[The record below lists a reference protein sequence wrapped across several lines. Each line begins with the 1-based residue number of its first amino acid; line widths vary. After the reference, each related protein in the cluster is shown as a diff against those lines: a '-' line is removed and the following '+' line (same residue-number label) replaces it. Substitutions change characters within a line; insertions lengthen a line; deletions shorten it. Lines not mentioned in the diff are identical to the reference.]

1 MANTAIYPETRLN
14 DGPSTPKKIT
24 AIVVTIF
31 FIYILLIIFTLEWYH
46 RQLSSINGT
55 TKRINSGR
63 HAE

>member
-31 FIYILLIIFTLEWYH
+31 FAFDQISIKNIMKLNSYILL
-46 RQLSSINGT
+46 S
-55 TKRINSGR
+55 
-63 HAE
+63 